1 MIFILLAFFIIT
13 ITTLILLGG
22 SMMVTILSARVAH
35 HSITFLLQDNP
46 QQVQA
51 KAQEAQ
57 RIATLLAEIEKVQHD
72 LQKIIASN
80 TK

>member
-1 MIFILLAFFIIT
+1 
-13 ITTLILLGG
+13 
-22 SMMVTILSARVAH
+22 MMVTILSARAAH

>member
-22 SMMVTILSARVAH
+22 SMMVTILSARAAH

-57 RIATLLAEIEKVQHD
+57 RIATLLAETEKVQHD
-72 LQKIIASN
+72 LQQIIASN